1 MLIPIRDDN
10 PTRRLPVLTVSILA
24 LNVIA
29 FLYAKLLGPTGF
41 DVFTAS
47 WGAIPFE
54 VTHGVDAISPTPFPV
69 YSTLVTSLFMHGGW
83 LHIAGNML
91 YLWIF
96 GNNVEDVLGHGR
108 FLVFYL
114 LCGVVATLAHVAT
127 APGSIVPLVG
137 ASGAIAGVLGAYLA
151 AFPSARVH
159 VLVPIFFFIQIIRVP
174 AVLVLGMWFMI
185 QIIYAWMDQGGVG
198 GGVAW
203 YAHIG
208 GFVFGFL
215 LMKRRVARFR
225 RVEASSS

>member
-10 PTRRLPVLTVSILA
+10 PTRRAPVLTVGILG
-24 LNVIA
+24 LNVFL
-29 FLYAKLLGPTGF
+29 FLYAKFLGSTGF
-41 DVFTAS
+41 DVLTAS

-54 VTHGVDAISPTPFPV
+54 LTHGVDAISPTPYPV
-69 YSTLVTSLFMHGGW
+69 YATLITSLFMHGGW

-114 LCGVVATLAHVAT
+114 FCGVAATLAHVAT
-127 APGSIVPLVG
+127 GPESTLPLVG
-137 ASGAIAGVLGAYLA
+137 ASGAVAGVLGAYLA
-151 AFPSARVH
+151 AFPGARIH

-174 AVLVLGMWFMI
+174 AVLVLGMWFSV
-185 QIIYAWMDQGGVG
+185 QLLNAWMDQGGMG

-208 GFVFGFL
+208 GFVIGFL
-215 LMKRRVARFR
+215 LMRRRVGRLR
-225 RVEASSS
+225 RVGSP

>member
-10 PTRRLPVLTVSILA
+10 PTRRVPVLAVGILG
-24 LNVIA
+24 LNVFL
-29 FLYAKLLGPTGF
+29 FLYAKFLGSTGF
-41 DVFTAS
+41 DVLTAS

-54 VTHGVDAISPTPFPV
+54 LTHGVDAISPTPYPV
-69 YSTLVTSLFMHGGW
+69 YATLITSLFMHGGW

-114 LCGVVATLAHVAT
+114 FCGVAATLAHVAT
-127 APGSIVPLVG
+127 GPESTLPLVG
-137 ASGAIAGVLGAYLA
+137 ASGAVAGVLGAYLA
-151 AFPSARVH
+151 AFPGARIH

-174 AVLVLGMWFMI
+174 AVLVLGMWFSV
-185 QIIYAWMDQGGVG
+185 QLLNAWMDQGGMG

-208 GFVFGFL
+208 GFVIGFL
-215 LMKRRVARFR
+215 LMRRRVGRLR
-225 RVEASSS
+225 RVGSP

>member
-10 PTRRLPVLTVSILA
+10 PTRRAPVLAVGILG
-24 LNVIA
+24 LNVFL
-29 FLYAKLLGPTGF
+29 FLYAKFLGSTGF

-54 VTHGVDAISPTPFPV
+54 LTHGVDAISPTPYPV
-69 YSTLVTSLFMHGGW
+69 YATLITSLFMHGGW

-114 LCGVVATLAHVAT
+114 FCGVAATLAHVAT
-127 APGSIVPLVG
+127 GPESTLPLVG
-137 ASGAIAGVLGAYLA
+137 ASGAVAGVLGAYLA
-151 AFPSARVH
+151 AFPGARIH

-174 AVLVLGMWFMI
+174 AVLVLGIWFAV
-185 QIIYAWMDQGGVG
+185 QLLNAWMDQGGMG

-208 GFVFGFL
+208 GFVIGFL
-215 LMKRRVARFR
+215 LMRRRVGRLR
-225 RVEASSS
+225 RVGSP